1 MDPMKVCIG
10 GTFNILHEGH
20 KQLINK
26 AIETAGKHGEI
37 FIGVTS
43 GELIKSKINVKP
55 FEERKKTL
63 EKFLSQKKFQN
74 TVEIKPIKDIYGPTL
89 DEDFDAIIVSP
100 ETKSNAEEINKKRK
114 QKGKKSLKIVIIP
127 FVISE
132 DGTPISS
139 SRIKNREINENGQ
152 VLRRD

>member
-1 MDPMKVCIG
+1 MKVCIG

-37 FIGVTS
+37 FIGITS
-43 GELIKSKINVKP
+43 GELIKSKINIKP

-63 EKFLSQKKFQN
+63 EKFLSQKKIQN

-89 DEDFDAIIVSP
+89 DEDFDAIVISP
-100 ETKSNAEEINKKRK
+100 ETKPTAEEINMKRK
-114 QKGKKSLKIVIIP
+114 ERGKKPLKIVMIP
-127 FVISE
+127 FVLSD

-139 SRIKNREINENGQ
+139 SRIRKKEIDENGQ

>member
-1 MDPMKVCIG
+1 MKVCIG

-26 AIETAGKHGEI
+26 AIETAGKHGKI
-37 FIGVTS
+37 FIGITS
-43 GELIKSKINVKP
+43 GELIKSKINIKP

-63 EKFLSQKKFQN
+63 EKFLSQKKIQN

-114 QKGKKSLKIVIIP
+114 QKGKKPLKIVIIP
-127 FVISE
+127 FVLSD

-139 SRIKNREINENGQ
+139 SMIKNKEINENGQ

>member
-1 MDPMKVCIG
+1 MRVCIG

-20 KQLINK
+20 KQLISK
-26 AIETAGKHGEI
+26 AIETAGKHGKI
-37 FIGVTS
+37 FIGITS
-43 GELIKSKINVKP
+43 GGLIKSKINIKP

-63 EKFLSQKKFQN
+63 EKFLSQKKIQN

-114 QKGKKSLKIVIIP
+114 QKGKKPLKIIIIP
-127 FVISE
+127 FVLSD

-139 SRIKNREINENGQ
+139 SMIKNKEINENEQ